1 MSDGA
6 PTVYAVDDDPAV
18 LKSIGRLLRS
28 GGWNV
33 VTFASARVFLEQVD
47 AGTPGCVV
55 LDLSMPEMGGLELQ
69 QALEARG
76 CGLPILFLT
85 GQADVPSTVKAL
97 KRGAVDFLTKP
108 VEDEE
113 LLAAVRRA
121 VETDAGA
128 RTESAGIAAIR
139 ARLDTLTPR
148 EREVLEGVVSGKL
161 NKQIAADLGTV
172 EKTIKVHRGRVM
184 EKMQAAS
191 LADLVRMAQR
201 AGVRPG

>member
-1 MSDGA
+1 MSGRS
-6 PTVYAVDDDPAV
+6 PTVYAVDDDRAV

-28 GGWNV
+28 DGWNV
-33 VTFASARVFLEQVD
+33 VTFASAREFLEQID
-47 AGTPGCVV
+47 SEAPGCAV
-55 LDLSMPEMGGLELQ
+55 LDLSMPEMSGLELQ
-69 QALEARG
+69 RALESRG
-76 CGLPILFLT
+76 CSLPILFLT

-121 VETDAGA
+121 VDADSVA
-128 RTESAGIAAIR
+128 RKESAEIAAIR

-191 LADLVRMAQR
+191 LADLVRLAQR